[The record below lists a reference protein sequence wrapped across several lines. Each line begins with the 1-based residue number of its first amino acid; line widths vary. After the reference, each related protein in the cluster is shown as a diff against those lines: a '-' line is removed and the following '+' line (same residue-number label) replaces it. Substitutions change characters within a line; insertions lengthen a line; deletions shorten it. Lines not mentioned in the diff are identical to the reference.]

1 MYPRGYK
8 IINNCMNTPKRELD
22 ERFLDA
28 LEPLV
33 PSLNRFAR
41 SLTRDRDEARDLASE
56 AIRIAYEQF
65 SSMRDQQ
72 SLTSYL
78 FTVCSRLAQ
87 RERMRKGRLM
97 PIDVSVE
104 NTPSETLSPEM
115 QADMRIVTEAINT
128 LPEAERDTLVLHLVA
143 GLKLEEIST
152 IHEVGLSAVKMRL
165 SRGKERLRSKLGIT
179 ANTSSS
185 SDSKIVKVVI
195 PALSII
201 SKWM

>member
-1 MYPRGYK
+1 
-8 IINNCMNTPKRELD
+8 MNTPKRELD

-33 PSLNRFAR
+33 PSLSRFTR
-41 SLTRDRDEARDLASE
+41 SLTRDKEEARDLASE
-56 AIRIAYEQF
+56 AIRIAYERF
-65 SSMRDQQ
+65 GSMRDEA
-72 SLTSYL
+72 SLASYL
-78 FTVCSRLAQ
+78 FTICSRLARQ
-87 RERMRKGRLM
+87 ERMRKGRLT

-104 NTPSETLSPEM
+104 NTPSETFSPEM

-179 ANTSSS
+179 IDTSLPSNA
-185 SDSKIVKVVI
+185 KIVKMVI
-195 PALSII
+195 PAMSII
-201 SKWM
+201 SKWL

>member
-1 MYPRGYK
+1 V
-8 IINNCMNTPKRELD
+8 
-22 ERFLDA
+22 
-28 LEPLV
+28 EPLV

-41 SLTRDRDEARDLASE
+41 SLARDREEARDLASE

-65 SSMRDQQ
+65 GSMRDEQ

-78 FTVCSRLAQ
+78 FTVCSRLAR
-87 RERMRKGRLM
+87 RERTRKGRLT

-128 LPEAERDTLVLHLVA
+128 LPEAERDTLILHLVA
-143 GLKLEEIST
+143 GLKLEEISM

-165 SRGKERLRSKLGIT
+165 SRGKERLRSKLGIQT
-179 ANTSSS
+179 HTSFSEN
-185 SDSKIVKVVI
+185 KIVKVVI
-195 PALSII
+195 PAMSII
-201 SKWM
+201 SKRM

>member
-1 MYPRGYK
+1 
-8 IINNCMNTPKRELD
+8 MNTPKRELD

-41 SLTRDRDEARDLASE
+41 SLTRDREEARDLASE
-56 AIRIAYEQF
+56 AIRSAYEQF
-65 SSMRDQQ
+65 GSMRDEQ
-72 SLTSYL
+72 SLASYL

-87 RERMRKGRLM
+87 RERMRKGRLA

-104 NTPSETLSPEM
+104 NTASQTLSPEM
-115 QADMRIVTEAINT
+115 QADMRIVIEAINT
-128 LPEAERDTLVLHLVA
+128 LPEAERDTLILHLVA

-152 IHEVGLSAVKMRL
+152 IHEIGLSAVKMRL
-165 SRGKERLRSKLGIT
+165 SRGKERLRSKLGILPDT
-179 ANTSSS
+179 TSQE
-185 SDSKIVKVVI
+185 SKIVKAVI
-195 PALSII
+195 PAMSII